1 MFERATAAKRFPLQL
16 RLDSGQRILAP
27 QGEAILG
34 WLGGASAGAAP
45 QMTVAPAKCS
55 RHIRHRA
62 LSMRAIFLREGMILL
77 LFWMSPASFPA
88 KLDAILRTVSLLRPY
103 QEAKPPS
110 LPPMANGS
118 LFGSAGTALRRTS
131 QSERCGDAS
140 SPWAETALA
149 RGEPSN
155 TTTFLML
162 GVALFSTLPVRSPYR
177 APMNSPPM

>member
-1 MFERATAAKRFPLQL
+1 
-16 RLDSGQRILAP
+16 
-27 QGEAILG
+27 
-34 WLGGASAGAAP
+34 
-45 QMTVAPAKCS
+45 
-55 RHIRHRA
+55 
-62 LSMRAIFLREGMILL
+62 MRAIFLREGIILL

-131 QSERCGDAS
+131 QSERCGAAS

-162 GVALFSTLPVRSPYR
+162 GVALFL
-177 APMNSPPM
+177 NPPGAVAIPCADEFTTNVMLKSSGRNANVISLQLRPRENHQARNGWMAKAACP